1 MQLALAGT
9 LGLET
14 EEHTAQQMRKA
25 GRSSWGSELKGA
37 NGPEQKGSRPGC
49 WVGAQEAKPETQTQ
63 APTVDIKEKVLILSA
78 PKEAGGWGTY
88 LQCLPSGSR
97 SRKVVASSRLALYI

>member
-25 GRSSWGSELKGA
+25 GRSSWGSEL
-37 NGPEQKGSRPGC
+37 NGSEQKGSRSGC
-49 WVGAQEAKPETQTQ
+49 WVGAQEAKPETQIQ